1 MASDD
6 TRQATEAAEFWQK
19 LNAMVATTA
28 YAKKMYDAT
37 RARVL
42 ATTALLEEEQH
53 VAAALAEEAHTAA
66 ALIEPPSPTLPP
78 PAPAGHIAPLDNDY
92 EAAIIDNIHV

>member
-19 LNAMVATTA
+19 LNAMVATTT
-28 YAKKMYDAT
+28 YAKKMYDAA

-42 ATTALLEEEQH
+42 AATALLEEEQH

-78 PAPAGHIAPLDNDY
+78 APADHIAPLDNDY